1 MIVSASVR
9 SSGEVRMEV
18 ELDGDQEDRLE
29 DAETRYHQ
37 EDSLETD
44 TIHIR
49 HTSAA
54 SQPR

>member
-1 MIVSASVR
+1 
-9 SSGEVRMEV
+9 MEV

-29 DAETRYHQ
+29 DAETRHHQ

-54 SQPR
+54 SQPRSLHLY